1 MTIFLCLYPPSMVT
15 VYLRLSIEEAC
26 IKAHTLTP
34 HMGMVWV
41 GLICSFTFQSEMVVL
56 RCKVSLRHQYHYVP
70 TNPIARTDRL
80 VNFKEAC
87 TRLGLKNCGRAR
99 QSVDGCCLYSTQF
112 CR

>member
-34 HMGMVWV
+34 HMCMVWV

-70 TNPIARTDRL
+70 TNPTTNIPSTASPDASTSGLSLTVTTDHTP
-80 VNFKEAC
+80 V
-87 TRLGLKNCGRAR
+87 TI
-99 QSVDGCCLYSTQF
+99 
-112 CR
+112 